1 MFGAGIVLQLYGL
14 IEAAESMR
22 PFPLLL
28 RRSTAVKAGMII
40 FSFHYPMLLE
50 KINNQGYE
58 VCLFFP
64 PPPFSASPVLPL
76 SVMT

>member
-1 MFGAGIVLQLYGL
+1 MFGAGIVLQLYGP

-28 RRSTAVKAGMII
+28 RRSTAVKAGMLI

-50 KINNQGYE
+50 KINNQG
-58 VCLFFP
+58 
-64 PPPFSASPVLPL
+64 
-76 SVMT
+76 